1 MFAQIAGLLFL
12 LTAIA
17 GAPVA
22 EPQDQPPP
30 VGGATVEADVSG
42 EMEDETDEVTGRL
55 VGSQETLAHYV
66 LSLATGK
73 FMAITKSGRV
83 QANAQLGKIML
94 TLCTRG
100 RSHLLMMPANMH

>member
-1 MFAQIAGLLFL
+1 MFAHIAGLLFL

-22 EPQDQPPP
+22 EPVDQPPP
-30 VGGATVEADVSG
+30 VDGALDGSVEADVAG
-42 EMEDETDEVTGRL
+42 EMEDETDMTERL
-55 VGSQETLAHYV
+55 VGSQETLTHYV
-66 LSLATGK
+66 LCLATAK

-94 TLCTRG
+94 TNVVHAWEVT
-100 RSHLLMMPANMH
+100 SA

>member
-22 EPQDQPPP
+22 EPMQPPP
-30 VGGATVEADVSG
+30 VDGALDGSVEADVSG
-42 EMEDETDEVTGRL
+42 EMEDETDMTERL
-55 VGSQETLAHYV
+55 VGSQETLTHYV
-66 LSLATGK
+66 LCLATAK

-94 TLCTRG
+94 TNVVHACEVT
-100 RSHLLMMPANMH
+100 SA